1 MKKSIAAILALSIYG
16 CGAAAPVVANM
27 NEMFWFPEK
36 SGVIKE
42 FTDENGTY
50 ESALSVS
57 CDMQYAQ
64 KRDDCLGIIFNSDYW
79 IIDSARSDDSILS
92 GSERVM
98 ISIDGVVQ
106 NVDYVRTGSA
116 IVIWRKDNPD
126 FNPTG
131 KVMSITTP
139 YGKGEFTL

>member
-57 CDMQYAQ
+57 CDIA
-64 KRDDCLGIIFNSDYW
+64 I
-79 IIDSARSDDSILS
+79 
-92 GSERVM
+92 
-98 ISIDGVVQ
+98 
-106 NVDYVRTGSA
+106 RTE
-116 IVIWRKDNPD
+116 
-126 FNPTG
+126 T
-131 KVMSITTP
+131 
-139 YGKGEFTL
+139 